1 MLDLSRYSLKMIE
14 YFFIRDPYKINLHK
28 NVSFVECNKTSN
40 TIFFIYL
47 IFSTLHHH
55 IYCISINLIKNKV
68 YENSFLIMNMKES

>member
-1 MLDLSRYSLKMIE
+1 MLVLLNAIKHQIL
-14 YFFIRDPYKINLHK
+14 F
-28 NVSFVECNKTSN
+28 
-40 TIFFIYL
+40 FFIYL